1 MTENALL
8 IGVGGAFAMLVL
20 ILLGM
25 RIAFAAGLVGLI
37 GLAVLRGFDPAV
49 GLGGLLA
56 YSEVSHYTLSVVPM
70 FILIGYLSF
79 HAGLTQGA
87 FDAARAWFGRLPGGL
102 AVSTVFAAAGF
113 AAVSGAST
121 ATAAVFARVAVPEML
136 ASGYSKRLAGGV
148 VAVGG
153 TLAALIPPSA
163 ILVIYGVLVEQSIG
177 ALLLAGFVP
186 GLVSAAIYAATV
198 VIVVKLSPGSARLEP
213 VRSFKERIKAL
224 KGATGLLAVIL
235 IVVAGLYTG
244 WMTPTEVGGVGAFIV
259 FVMAIARR
267 ETTRHDIAEALL
279 DTARLTAMVMTIVFC
294 ALIFVR
300 FLGFTGLPLAL
311 SKWVASLDVPRLVIL
326 LAILSVYFVLGMFI
340 DGLGMLL
347 LTLPVVFP
355 VILKLGYDPI
365 WFGVI
370 VVKMIEIG
378 LITPPVGLNCFV
390 VSGVRPD
397 IPVETVFRGAIPFV
411 IADAM
416 LVGVMIAFPDIV
428 LWLPERM
435 AGGGGE

>member
-1 MTENALL
+1 MTDTALL
-8 IGVGGAFAMLVL
+8 IGVGGTVAMLAL
-20 ILLGM
+20 ILCGM

-56 YSEVSHYTLSVVPM
+56 YSEVSHYTLSVVPL

-102 AVSTVFAAAGF
+102 AVSTVFAAAAF

-121 ATAAVFARVAVPEML
+121 ATAAIFARIAIPEML
-136 ASGYSKRLAGGV
+136 KSGYSPRLAGGV

-177 ALLLAGFVP
+177 ALLLAGLVP
-186 GLVSAAIYAATV
+186 GLLSAVIYAATV
-198 VIVVKLSPGSARLEP
+198 IVTVKLNPSLARPEP
-213 VRSFKERIKAL
+213 ARTLRERFTAL
-224 KGATGLLAVIL
+224 RGAVGLLAVIMI
-235 IVVAGLYTG
+235 IVGGLYTG

-259 FVMAIARR
+259 FVMAVSRR
-267 ETTRHDIAEALL
+267 STTRRDIVEALL
-279 DTARLTAMVMTIVFC
+279 DTAKLTAMVMAIVWC
-294 ALIFVR
+294 AMIFVR
-300 FLGFTGLPLAL
+300 FLGFTGLPPALAQ
-311 SKWVASLDVPRLVIL
+311 WVGSLDMPRLYIL
-326 LAILSVYFVLGMFI
+326 LSILAVYFVLGMFI

-355 VILKLGYDPI
+355 VIVKLGYDPI

-370 VVKMIEIG
+370 VVKMVEIG

-411 IADAM
+411 IADVL
-416 LVGVMIAFPDIV
+416 LVGAMIAFPDIV
-428 LWLPERM
+428 LWLPGRM
-435 AGGGGE
+435 AAGGE

>member
-1 MTENALL
+1 MTDAALL
-8 IGVGGAFAMLVL
+8 IGVSGTAAMLAL
-20 ILLGM
+20 ILCGM

-56 YSEVSHYTLSVVPM
+56 YSEVSHYTLSVVPL

-102 AVSTVFAAAGF
+102 AVSTVFAAAAF

-121 ATAAVFARVAVPEML
+121 ATAAVFARIAVPEML
-136 ASGYSKRLAGGV
+136 KSGYSPRLAGGV

-177 ALLLAGFVP
+177 ALLLAGLVP
-186 GLVSAAIYAATV
+186 GLLSAVVYAATV
-198 VIVVKLSPGSARLEP
+198 IITVKLNPSLARPEP
-213 VRSFKERIKAL
+213 ARTLRERVTAL
-224 KGATGLLAVIL
+224 RGAVGLLAVIMI
-235 IVVAGLYTG
+235 IVGGLYTG

-259 FVMAIARR
+259 FVMALSRR
-267 ETTRHDIAEALL
+267 STTRRDIVEALL
-279 DTARLTAMVMTIVFC
+279 DTAKLTAMVMAIVWC
-294 ALIFVR
+294 AMIFVR
-300 FLGFTGLPLAL
+300 FLGFTGLPPALAQ
-311 SKWVASLDVPRLVIL
+311 WVGGLDMPRLYIL
-326 LAILSVYFVLGMFI
+326 LSILAVYFVLGMFI

-355 VILKLGYDPI
+355 VIVKLGYDPI

-370 VVKMIEIG
+370 VVKMVEIG

-397 IPVETVFRGAIPFV
+397 IPVETVFRGAFPFV
-411 IADAM
+411 IADVL
-416 LVGVMIAFPDIV
+416 LVGAMIAFPDIV
-428 LWLPERM
+428 LWLPGRM
-435 AGGGGE
+435 AAGGE

>member
-1 MTENALL
+1 MADPLL
-8 IGVGGAFAMLVL
+8 IGVAGALAMLIL
-20 ILLGM
+20 ILAGM
-25 RIAFAAGLVGLI
+25 RIAFAAGLVGLV
-37 GLAVLRGFDPAV
+37 GLIVLRGFDPAV

-56 YSEVSHYTLSVVPM
+56 YSEVSHYTLSVVPL

-87 FDAARAWFGRLPGGL
+87 FDAARAWLGRLPGGL

-136 ASGYSKRLAGGV
+136 KSGYSQRLAGAV

-186 GLVSAAIYAATV
+186 GLVTAVVYAATV
-198 VIVVKLSPGSARLEP
+198 MITVKLDPGLAQPEP
-213 VRSFKERIKAL
+213 VRSFVEKLRAL
-224 KGATGLLAVIL
+224 KSASGLLAVIL
-235 IVVAGLYTG
+235 IIVGGLYTG

-259 FVMAIARR
+259 FVMALARR
-267 ETTRHDIAEALL
+267 ETTRRDIAVALI
-279 DTARLTAMVMTIVFC
+279 DTAKLTAMVMTIVFC

-300 FLGFTGLPLAL
+300 FLGFTGLPPALAEM
-311 SKWVASLDVPRLVIL
+311 VAGLDVPRLYVL
-326 LAILSVYFVLGMFI
+326 LAILGVYLVLGMFI

-397 IPVETVFRGAIPFV
+397 IPVETVFRGAVPFV
-411 IADAM
+411 IAD
-416 LVGVMIAFPDIV
+416 LVTVGVMIAFPDIV
-428 LWLPERM
+428 LWLPGQM
-435 AGGGGE
+435 AAGGE